1 MAVSSVDVS
10 NCDSEPVHTPGF
22 IQAFGALVVASE
34 RDLVICHA
42 SANCKEVLSRVP
54 QDLFGLHLSA
64 LLGPDVFADLQSRT
78 LVPTRPDYLNPL
90 KCRFVDGRGNQSVLD
105 CLAHA
110 YDENILL
117 EFFEAPSD
125 EAEHDGLEI
134 VHRQIVSEPTLP
146 RTSSEIC
153 NAVARLFRRF
163 TGYDRVMI
171 YRFHEDNHGEVV
183 AESTDQPDS
192 FLGLHY
198 PASDIP
204 DPVRRLFAASK
215 TRMIADIDDEGVSI
229 LSDPDVEHSGPV
241 NLTHARLRGVSP
253 IHVEYLRNM
262 GVRASLS
269 TSIVVD
275 GKLWGL
281 ISCHHNGPKVL
292 PLPLLHTSELIGSIV
307 ASFLHGLQS
316 SEHLDALLAVQALSH
331 QIERQCHDGMSLFEA
346 LQLHAPAINRCL
358 RTDTLVVRIGEDGF
372 VAGEDLEQMPDLPA
386 LRSHAVAGMLVSD
399 HLGDYDGRG
408 ATGDLACAG
417 GALLVLS
424 EDGSDHAFLGRRNY
438 ARTVTWGGDV
448 TKSVSVAEDGR
459 LRISPRSSFQ
469 AFKQTVSG
477 RSRPFDSSQR
487 ERLEYFRRSLVAVRS
502 AERERLAWREK
513 EIAEA
518 KQAVMQAQLLH
529 SARISS
535 MGELASS
542 IAHELAQPLTAI
554 TNYVNAC
561 RQEIRNL
568 GQTLP
573 ADVSELM
580 DDALAE
586 ADRAGAIIHGLR
598 NFIEHGDLEPSEL
611 DIERSV
617 RDGVGL
623 MFSGGLA
630 TDIDVTLDFESNLP
644 KVWADPVQIEQVLF
658 NLVRNSAE
666 AMEGGREKRVAVSVK
681 LNKKR
686 EVEVSVRDSGPGIP
700 PEVKAAVFHPFQ
712 TTKRG
717 GLGIGLSVCRTII
730 EAHGGRIW
738 LADVQ
743 PGTEFHFT
751 LPVG

>member
-1 MAVSSVDVS
+1 MAVNSVDLT
-10 NCDSEPVHTPGF
+10 NCDSEPVHTPGY

-34 RDLVICHA
+34 SDLVIGHA
-42 SANCKEVLSRVP
+42 SANCKQYLSQVP
-54 QDLFGLHLSA
+54 QDLLGLHLSA
-64 LLGPDVFADLQSRT
+64 FLGPDLFADLQSRS

-90 KCRFVDGRGNQSVLD
+90 KCQFSDGQGNRRTLD
-105 CLAHA
+105 CLVHAH
-110 YDENILL
+110 DENILL
-117 EFFEAPSD
+117 EFFEAPPD
-125 EAEHDGLEI
+125 TVEHDGLEI
-134 VHRQIVSEPTLP
+134 VRRQIVSEPTLP
-146 RTSSEIC
+146 RSSSEIC
-153 NAVARLFRRF
+153 TAAARMFRRF
-163 TGYDRVMI
+163 TGYDRVMV

-204 DPVRRLFAASK
+204 EPVRRLFAAS
-215 TRMIADIDDEGVSI
+215 TIRMIADVDDEPISV
-229 LSDPDVEHSGPV
+229 LADPDSGDQRPID
-241 NLTHARLRGVSP
+241 LSHAKLRGVSP

-269 TSIVVD
+269 APIVVK
-275 GKLWGL
+275 GRLWGL
-281 ISCHHNGPKVL
+281 ISCHHSGPKAL
-292 PLPLLHTSELIGSIV
+292 PLRLLHTCELIGSIV
-307 ASFLHGLQS
+307 ASFLHGLRS

-331 QIERQCHDGMSLFEA
+331 HIERRCHEGMSLFEA
-346 LQLHAPAINRCL
+346 LRLYAPSVNHRL
-358 RTDTLVVRIGEDGF
+358 KTDTLVVQIGDDGF
-372 VAGEDLEQMPDLPA
+372 VAGEKLEQIPNLSA

-399 HLGDYDGRG
+399 HLGNFDGRVL
-408 ATGDLACAG
+408 TGGNACAG
-417 GALLVLS
+417 GALLMLS
-424 EDGSDHAFLGRRNY
+424 EDGSDYVFLGRRNY
-438 ARTVTWGGDV
+438 AHTVTWGGDI
-448 TKSVSVAEDGR
+448 TKSVTVEEGGR
-459 LRISPRSSFQ
+459 LRISPRRSFQ

-477 RSRPFDSSQR
+477 RSRPFESGQR
-487 ERLEYFRRSLVAVRS
+487 ELLGHFRRSLVALRS

-518 KQAVMQAQLLH
+518 NQAVMQAQLLH

-573 ADVSELM
+573 ADISELM

-586 ADRAGAIIHGLR
+586 ADRAGAIVHGLR

-611 DIERSV
+611 NIEESV

-623 MFSGGLA
+623 MISGGLA
-630 TDIDVTLDFESNLP
+630 FGVEVALDIDGNLP

-658 NLVRNSAE
+658 NLVRNAAE
-666 AMEGGREKRVAVSVK
+666 AMDGGSEKRVAVSAK
-681 LNKKR
+681 LNEKR
-686 EVEVSVRDSGPGIP
+686 EVEVTVRDSGPGVP
-700 PEVKAAVFHPFQ
+700 SEVKAAIFHPFQ

-738 LADVQ
+738 LADTQ
-743 PGTEFHFT
+743 PGAEFHFT